1 MRTCRHFRFRL
12 PREVADELRDADSL
26 GCEVC
31 DALPHRRRLAGV
43 SPSTNSTLH
52 DFKDR
57 DVFDALTISLV
68 GGDDVSVVS
77 APQLEGEESSLASEW
92 VK

>member
-1 MRTCRHFRFRL
+1 MWVVRCGSRGNTD
-12 PREVADELRDADSL
+12 V

-57 DVFDALTISLV
+57 DVFDALTIFLV
-68 GGDDVSVVS
+68 GGDDVSVVPP
-77 APQLEGEESSLASEW
+77 PQLEGEESSSASER